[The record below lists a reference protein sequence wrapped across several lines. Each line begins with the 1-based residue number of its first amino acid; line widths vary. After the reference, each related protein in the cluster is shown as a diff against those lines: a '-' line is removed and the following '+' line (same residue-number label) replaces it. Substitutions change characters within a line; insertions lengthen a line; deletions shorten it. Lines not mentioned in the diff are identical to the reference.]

1 MALVGFCGSR
11 YVHWSWA
18 KLVAHVVA
26 TISKDGRGIAVTGSK
41 GASWPV
47 LRNCFATG
55 WHLRAPAVQV
65 FTAFDQQGHGRGQY
79 SARDLLA
86 HVDRAAKAPGNAK
99 IAHRIKINWLAGGDA
114 SLPLER
120 RLKTRSAAMVAAVQ
134 GSGQGHGLIAFVTD
148 TLEKSSE
155 AWYTIK
161 LAHQS
166 DVPVVV
172 FGLGCAVADFPPLG
186 KGRWVVAGDRVWASA
201 WRWVE
206 GARKPTKEEAR
217 RAFVSPERW
226 QGKHGDPIEE
236 EPRLDRESSEEETSL
251 IFRLLG
257 WKPRQSPRKQV
268 KLNFPLVTNLA
279 RWARSRS

>member
-26 TISKDGRGIAVTGSK
+26 TISKNGRGIAVTGSK

-47 LRNCFATG
+47 LRDCFATG

-65 FTAFDQQGHGRGQY
+65 FTAFDQQGRGRWQY
-79 SARDLLA
+79 SATDLLGQ
-86 HVDRAAKAPGNAK
+86 VDRAAKAPGNASL
-99 IAHRIKINWLAGGDA
+99 AHRIKINWLAGGDV

-134 GSGQGHGLIAFVTD
+134 ASGQGHGLIAFVTD

-161 LAHQS
+161 LAHRS
-166 DVPVVV
+166 GVPVIV
-172 FGLGCAVADFPPLG
+172 FGLGCTVADFPSLG
-186 KGRWVVAGDRVWASA
+186 KGRWVVAGDGVWASA
-201 WRWVE
+201 WRWME
-206 GARKPTKEEAR
+206 GAKELTK
-217 RAFVSPERW
+217 
-226 QGKHGDPIEE
+226 
-236 EPRLDRESSEEETSL
+236 
-251 IFRLLG
+251 
-257 WKPRQSPRKQV
+257 
-268 KLNFPLVTNLA
+268 
-279 RWARSRS
+279 